1 MDWEKS
7 VINRSF
13 QILYPEPVTEKDR
26 MDMDIDMIVEIKE
39 VEIVDA
45 AHCETM
51 EEIARLKRK
60 MTSRIGG

>member
-1 MDWEKS
+1 
-7 VINRSF
+7 
-13 QILYPEPVTEKDR
+13 

-51 EEIARLKRK
+51 EESARLKRK

>member
-1 MDWEKS
+1 MG
-7 VINRSF
+7 
-13 QILYPEPVTEKDR
+13 
-26 MDMDIDMIVEIKE
+26 IDMIVEIKE

-60 MTSRIGG
+60 MTSRIDGQRSYIEELKRERREVLESKF

>member
-1 MDWEKS
+1 
-7 VINRSF
+7 
-13 QILYPEPVTEKDR
+13 

-60 MTSRIGG
+60 MTSRIGGQRS